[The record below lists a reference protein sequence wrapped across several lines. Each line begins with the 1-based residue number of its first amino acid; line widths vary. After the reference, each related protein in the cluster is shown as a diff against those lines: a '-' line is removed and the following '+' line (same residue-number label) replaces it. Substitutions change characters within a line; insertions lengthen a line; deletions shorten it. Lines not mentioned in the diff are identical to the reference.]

1 MKLPAPP
8 SLAALLTLLSAVTAS
23 AQLIE
28 APSAIVS
35 NRAKALSIESGVA
48 ASFAAD
54 RFLSGTYQI
63 PTVRKSEADLS
74 ETAPVFIRQDALTL
88 DQRHGAPRKVE
99 NVIDL
104 SVLQETSAYRAADR
118 IKLKVS
124 DEQASG
130 IQSGLAQLSAAYQ
143 KPGQSS
149 DSADCESVGLSVEQR
164 VKIDSSRVLEIVES
178 EIAAN
183 PNCACEIVKIAIK
196 ASDANES
203 LVADIVEV
211 AITAAPE
218 SMRMIAQ
225 CAIAAMP
232 DALAAVQ
239 AVVARFDPNSGD
251 STDSSKSSK
260 SGKDSKAAIVV
271 PPVKPPNPLD
281 RLPPFPPLPP
291 PPQPPQP
298 PNITDPNPCKSK

>member
-8 SLAALLTLLSAVTAS
+8 SLVALLTLLSAITAS

-28 APSAIVS
+28 VPSSIVS
-35 NRAKALSIESGVA
+35 NRAKALSIESGAA

-88 DQRHGAPRKVE
+88 DQRHGVPRKVE

-104 SVLQETSAYRAADR
+104 SVLQETSAYRAAGR

-130 IQSGLAQLSAAYQ
+130 IQSGLAELSAAYQ

-149 DSADCESVGLSVEQR
+149 DSADCKSVGLSVEQR
-164 VKIDSSRVLEIVES
+164 IKMDSSKVLEIVES

-196 ASDANES
+196 TSDANES

-211 AITAAPE
+211 SITAAPE

-271 PPVKPPNPLD
+271 PPVKPPNPLN
-281 RLPPFPPLPP
+281 RLPPFPLLPP

-298 PNITDPNPCKSK
+298 PNITDPNPC